1 MAVFT
6 IGNAKELGAAI
17 RERRTVLGL
26 DQATLAKSVGV
37 SRQWIIDIEKG
48 KERASVELALRTL
61 NRLGFQFAV
70 AEGTNELKDP
80 LDEIDFDRGGF

>member
-1 MAVFT
+1 MAIFT

-17 RERRTVLGL
+17 RERRTALGM
-26 DQATLAKSVGV
+26 DQAALAKMVGV

-61 NRLGFQFAV
+61 NRLGFQFTV
-70 AEGTNELKDP
+70 PEGKGDLKDP
-80 LDEIDFDRGGF
+80 LDDLDFDQEGL

>member
-17 RERRTVLGL
+17 RERRTVLDL

-61 NRLGFQFAV
+61 NRLGFQFTV
-70 AEGTNELKDP
+70 AEGADDPKDP
-80 LDEIDFDRGGF
+80 LDEIDFDQGGL